1 MSLVLT
7 KIPPMIALANHYRQ
21 RDVPSVVKFQRRMP
35 ELIKESDLL
44 IGDMLGSGSFGHVYK
59 GKWKNREVA
68 VKFVLR
74 TKRSEVECIDKL
86 LALKH
91 SHLVTIFGLCEN
103 APPHIRFPKD
113 KDSDYF
119 CIVMEYC
126 GQRTLRNIISDK
138 KPIEK
143 NLFSMWTSQITSAM
157 NYLYEQKLLHR
168 DLKPEN
174 ILLPADN
181 SLKLCDFGTMRE
193 WKGATTSMTYCG
205 TVRYMA
211 PEVLQGERYS
221 YKADVWSFGVIL
233 WEMLVQQLPYEGQG
247 SPAIIFK
254 IGKGELDLPELNIP
268 ESINSLSLLLK
279 KCLDREF
286 HQRPSY
292 DEILS
297 MLGKVED
304 FLQEQISSI
313 SENEW
318 FEIKTN
324 WRVKYAKNI
333 ECSSSNNS
341 EQSQSFEE
349 NEFSIMRFDEFYD
362 CYWNKPNLIASVR

>member
-1 MSLVLT
+1 
-7 KIPPMIALANHYRQ
+7 
-21 RDVPSVVKFQRRMP
+21 
-35 ELIKESDLL
+35 
-44 IGDMLGSGSFGHVYK
+44 MLSS
-59 GKWKNREVA
+59 
-68 VKFVLR
+68 
-74 TKRSEVECIDKL
+74 
-86 LALKH
+86 
-91 SHLVTIFGLCEN
+91 
-103 APPHIRFPKD
+103 
-113 KDSDYF
+113 
-119 CIVMEYC
+119 
-126 GQRTLRNIISDK
+126 
-138 KPIEK
+138 
-143 NLFSMWTSQITSAM
+143 
-157 NYLYEQKLLHR
+157 
-168 DLKPEN
+168 

-205 TVRYMA
+205 TVGYMA

-297 MLGKVED
+297 MLGKVEIGIMED
-304 FLQEQISSI
+304 GYDVLIRR
-313 SENEW
+313 
-318 FEIKTN
+318 
-324 WRVKYAKNI
+324 RVRRAA
-333 ECSSSNNS
+333 SSNNS
-341 EQSQSFEE
+341 EQSQSFDE
-349 NEFSIMRFDEFYD
+349 NEFCIMRFDEFYD
-362 CYWNKPNLIASVR
+362 CYWNKPNLIASVRIVKGLQILFHSMWTVLSLPTWKSADMLRNIHTNVTISDIHIKEIENAIETMKLIFSERCELIEETPYELSVLMTVPNMSKRYCCYGEGETTIRIRNDRSVTFVFNEDECDPQTIVGFYLTLPPQRSL